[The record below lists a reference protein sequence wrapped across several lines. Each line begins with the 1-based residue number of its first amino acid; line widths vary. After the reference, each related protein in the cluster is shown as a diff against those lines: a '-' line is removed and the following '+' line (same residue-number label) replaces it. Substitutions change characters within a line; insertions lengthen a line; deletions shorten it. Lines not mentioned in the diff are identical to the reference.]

1 MSSKTKRI
9 ITVIAC
15 IFLQMCVGI
24 LYLWSVFRTPVIEYF
39 GWDGSSANLVSSIMI
54 FGFVAGNLFGGIV
67 RDKIGSRITALIGAI
82 LFALGIF
89 ISSFLTASSVWV
101 LYITYS
107 GISGLGCGFAYAAV
121 LACLQKWFP
130 TRRGFASG
138 IAVASFG
145 ISTVIF
151 TPVIEAFLKGY
162 TVVETFR
169 YLSIIFIAVGV
180 LAALFIFPA
189 EETKA
194 QLNSEFLT
202 PKQAVK
208 LGSFWCI
215 ALSFFFI
222 NATWNI
228 ALPLLKDLGMSRG
241 LSSTAVGIAVAIV
254 GIGNTLGRFSMAN
267 LSDKLGRA
275 NTIFLLAVLTAICS
289 IALIWAGGYFYIV
302 VIVLAAFAYGGPSA
316 VFPPMT
322 TDLCGSKYA
331 GTNYGIAML
340 GLGFSAICFTA
351 ISNALYEASGT
362 YTYSFIVAA
371 VSAIVPIG
379 LMILYKFL
387 ESKRKNKTE

>member
-1 MSSKTKRI
+1 MSSGAKRI
-9 ITVIAC
+9 ITVCAC
-15 IFLQMCVGI
+15 ILLQMCVGI
-24 LYLWSVFRTPVIEYF
+24 LYLWSLFIGPVVEF
-39 GWDGSSANLVSSIMI
+39 FSWNESSAKFVSSIMI
-54 FGFVAGNLFGGIV
+54 FGFVAGNLFGGII
-67 RDKIGSRITALIGAI
+67 RDKIGSRITALIGAV

-89 ISSFLTASSVWV
+89 SSSFLSPSSVWV
-101 LYITYS
+101 IYITYS
-107 GISGLGCGFAYAAV
+107 AISGLGCGFAYSAV
-121 LACLQKWFP
+121 LAGLQKWFP
-130 TRRGFASG
+130 KRRGFASG

-151 TPVIEAFLKGY
+151 TPVIQAFLKGF

-169 YLSIIFIAVGV
+169 YLSIIFIVVGV
-180 LAALFIFPA
+180 LSSLLIFPA
-189 EETKA
+189 QENVE
-194 QLNSEFLT
+194 QLNSASLT

-222 NATWNI
+222 NAAWNI
-228 ALPLLKDLGMSRG
+228 VQPMIKDLGMSRG
-241 LSSTAVGIAVAIV
+241 LTETVAGIIVAVV
-254 GIGNTLGRFSMAN
+254 GVGNALGRFSMAN

-275 NTIFLLAVLTAICS
+275 NTIIALAVLTALCS
-289 IALIWAGGYFYIV
+289 VAMIWAGGYFYFV
-302 VIVLAAFAYGGPSA
+302 VIVLTAFAYGGPSA

-362 YTYSFIVAA
+362 YTYSFIIAA
-371 VSAIVPIG
+371 VSAVIPIG
-379 LMILYKFL
+379 LMILYTHL
-387 ESKRKNKTE
+387 ERKRRK